1 MTTNFHTH
9 PRGGKGG
16 AIFEKYATIRR
27 DLWVTGCWRHNTG
40 DILVDRGVEDGDVVV
55 AKKSYLL

>member
-9 PRGGKGG
+9 PRGG

-27 DLWVTGCWRHNTG
+27 DLWVTGCWRHNAG
-40 DILVDRGVEDGDVVV
+40 DFLFIDSGGDENEDVVV
-55 AKKSYLL
+55 AK